1 MSQSGGSYAH
11 SLEWI
16 KNKNATINPI
26 NKKGNKCSQYT
37 VKVALDHEEI
47 KKDLPKSN
55 KN

>member
-1 MSQSGGSYAH
+1 MSQLGGSYAH
-11 SLEWI
+11 SLDWI
-16 KNKNATINPI
+16 KNKNATIIAI
-26 NKKGNKCSQYT
+26 NKKGNKCFQYA